1 MALLVRSAGLAW
13 HRQSLARSGQHTG
26 MTENDVISVKKIGR
40 LWWYMVAT
48 LFNSSFTSLT
58 IFGPA
63 FIFFL
68 NDLGL
73 DKARIGVLLAL
84 IPFAGVVA
92 PIAVT
97 SVGRFGL
104 RRTFV
109 VFWGLRK

>member
-1 MALLVRSAGLAW
+1 M
-13 HRQSLARSGQHTG
+13 TG
-26 MTENDVISVKKIGR
+26 IDLTSVKKIGR

-73 DKARIGVLLAL
+73 DKARIGILLSL
-84 IPFAGVVA
+84 IPFAGIVA
-92 PIAVT
+92 PFAAT
-97 SVGRFGL
+97 PVGRFGL

-109 VFWGLRK
+109 LFWGLRKVAFVLIFLVPFV